1 MTNSFLNKLKK
12 SMNNKEHILDVPKN
26 IKKPTEL
33 KYQQKPIE
41 NNHSSPTR
49 AEQSEAKREDE
60 DLSSSPARAEQS
72 EAKRED
78 EDLSSSA
85 KTKLLIKSRPLNN
98 NKKSKDEKW
107 FKEEGQLVIDIYQ
120 TETKLIIQTA
130 IAGIDPEDLD
140 VTIEKDLIIIKGTR
154 EEPLGLKEKIDYFVQ
169 ECYWGPFS
177 RKIILPVEINPDQ
190 VQASMRQGVL
200 VIQLPKTLREKKRKI
215 EIK

>member
-1 MTNSFLNKLKK
+1 MTNSFLDKLKK
-12 SMNNKEHILDVPKN
+12 GMGESMSTKEHISGAPKKD

-33 KYQQKPIE
+33 KAQQKPLKTE
-41 NNHSSPTR
+41 SSP
-49 AEQSEAKREDE
+49 
-60 DLSSSPARAEQS
+60 
-72 EAKRED
+72 
-78 EDLSSSA
+78 A
-85 KTKLLIKSRPLNN
+85 KTKLLIKSRSLNN
-98 NKKSKDEKW
+98 NKKSKDKKW
-107 FKEEGQLVIDIYQ
+107 FKEEGQLVIDMYQ

-154 EEPLGLKEKIDYFVQ
+154 EEPLNLEEKKDYFVQ

-215 EIK
+215 EIKE